1 VIKVYNSL
9 TRKKEEFVTLEE
21 NKVKMYACGVTP
33 YDEAHIGHA
42 MQAIIFDTIRRY
54 LEYKKYSVTYV
65 RNFTDVDDK
74 IINRANKENVD
85 PMALSAKFIKETKN
99 DLKNLKVNDATHE
112 PLVSAHIKE
121 IISFIST
128 LIDKGFAYNS
138 NGNVY
143 FDLNTF
149 KKYGKLSGRKIDDLI
164 SEGETDKK
172 NPQDF
177 ALWKKEK
184 EGEPS
189 WDSPWG
195 KGRPGWHIECSVL
208 AHTYLGESIDIHGGG
223 VDIIFP
229 HHENEITQS
238 EAFSGKTFAKYW
250 LHNGLLMVGKQKMSK
265 SLGNFYTI
273 KEALQNYT
281 PDVIRYM
288 ILSFSYNSNV
298 NFEEKNL
305 IDAEKRIYYYYS
317 TLEKLQNIKDST
329 ENPNIVKYAED
340 FKKEFEESMDDNFN
354 TAKALAGVNDFFTK
368 INKELDAK
376 KISGKDSIKI
386 LEALKPIQNI
396 FSILDEKPK
405 KYIIEYQKRVLF
417 RLKITKEELEE
428 KINIRNL
435 ARTSK
440 DFKTADNIRNE
451 LLEKG
456 ILIMDTKEGVSWYY
470 NPSN

>member
-1 VIKVYNSL
+1 MIKVYNSL

-74 IINRANKENVD
+74 IINRANKENIN
-85 PMALSAKFIKETKN
+85 PMDLSAKFIKETKN

-112 PLVSAHIKE
+112 PLVSTHIKE
-121 IISFIST
+121 IIEFISV
-128 LIDKGFAYNS
+128 LIKKGFAYNI

-149 KKYGKLSGRKIDDLI
+149 KNYGKLSGRKIDDLI

-172 NPQDF
+172 NPHDF

-208 AHTYLGESIDIHGGG
+208 AHAYLGESIDIHGGG

-305 IDAEKRIYYYYS
+305 IDAEKRIYYYYN

-386 LEALKPIQNI
+386 LETLKPIQNI
-396 FSILDEKPK
+396 FSILDEEPK
-405 KYIIEYQKRVLF
+405 KYILEYQKRVLF

-435 ARTSK
+435 ARANK